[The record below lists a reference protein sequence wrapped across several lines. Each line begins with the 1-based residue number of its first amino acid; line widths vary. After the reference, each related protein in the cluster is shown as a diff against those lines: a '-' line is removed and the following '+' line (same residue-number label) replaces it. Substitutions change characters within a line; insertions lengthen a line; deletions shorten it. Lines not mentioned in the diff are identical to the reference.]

1 MLKWWKAHK
10 NQFPLMSQAVREL
23 LCVPASS
30 SASERAFSVGGL
42 ICSQRRGLL
51 STKRIEELANIKLNY
66 TAVKTY
72 VDKNGKPKK
81 VDLVPEDEDFGLGQV
96 DDLFNDEE
104 AESDLDLDLEELPV
118 DEDGDVISEVELS

>member
-1 MLKWWKAHK
+1 MKWWKAHK
-10 NQFPLMSQAVREL
+10 NQFPLMSQAVRGL
-23 LCVPASS
+23 VCVPASS

>member
-1 MLKWWKAHK
+1 
-10 NQFPLMSQAVREL
+10 MSQAVREL

>member
-1 MLKWWKAHK
+1 MKWWKAHK

-72 VDKNGKPKK
+72 VDKNGKPNKG
-81 VDLVPEDEDFGLGQV
+81 DLVPEDEDFGLGQG
-96 DDLFNDEE
+96 DDLFDEE
-104 AESDLDLDLEELPV
+104 DAESDLDLDLEELPV
-118 DEDGDVISEVELS
+118 DEDAEDLPEIELS

>member
-1 MLKWWKAHK
+1 MKWWKAHK

-42 ICSQRRGLL
+42 ICSQRRGFL

>member
-1 MLKWWKAHK
+1 MKWWKAHK
-10 NQFPLMSQAVREL
+10 NQFPFMSQAVREL

>member
-1 MLKWWKAHK
+1 M
-10 NQFPLMSQAVREL
+10 
-23 LCVPASS
+23 
-30 SASERAFSVGGL
+30 
-42 ICSQRRGLL
+42 
-51 STKRIEELANIKLNY
+51 
-66 TAVKTY
+66 
-72 VDKNGKPKK
+72 DKNGKPKK

>member
-1 MLKWWKAHK
+1 MKWWKAHK

>member
-1 MLKWWKAHK
+1 M
-10 NQFPLMSQAVREL
+10 REL

-104 AESDLDLDLEELPV
+104 AESDLDLDLEEPPL

>member
-1 MLKWWKAHK
+1 MKWWKAHK

-23 LCVPASS
+23 VCVPASS

-72 VDKNGKPKK
+72 VDKNGKPSKG
-81 VDLVPEDEDFGLGQV
+81 DLVPEDEDFGLGQV

>member
-1 MLKWWKAHK
+1 M
-10 NQFPLMSQAVREL
+10 REL

-72 VDKNGKPKK
+72 VDKNGKPNKG
-81 VDLVPEDEDFGLGQV
+81 DLVPEDEDFGLGQG
-96 DDLFNDEE
+96 DDLFDEE
-104 AESDLDLDLEELPV
+104 DAESDLDLDLEELPV
-118 DEDGDVISEVELS
+118 DEDAEDLPEIELS

>member
-1 MLKWWKAHK
+1 M
-10 NQFPLMSQAVREL
+10 
-23 LCVPASS
+23 
-30 SASERAFSVGGL
+30 
-42 ICSQRRGLL
+42 

>member
-1 MLKWWKAHK
+1 MKWWRAHK

-23 LCVPASS
+23 VCVPASS